1 MYKLIESKNIYSG
14 RVVNLSLDKISIDGT
29 EVSRE
34 VIRHRGGV
42 AVLAEKDGAF
52 LFVTQYRHPMGGEM
66 LEIPAG
72 TRNANEPP
80 ELTAKRE
87 LEEECGLIAKEL
99 KPLGRAAVSPGYT
112 DEVIYIYYANE
123 FSCGT
128 VNLDEDEFLTSKW
141 IKKSDAFAMLD
152 RGEIFDAK
160 TMLALLR
167 YKSEQN

>member
-1 MYKLIESKNIYSG
+1 MCEIIESKKIYSG
-14 RVVNLSLDKISIDGT
+14 RVVNLSLDKISIDGS

-52 LFVTQYRHPMGGEM
+52 LFVMQYRHPMGGEM

-72 TRNANEPP
+72 TRNINELP
-80 ELTAKRE
+80 EETAKRE

-99 KPLGRAAVSPGYT
+99 KPFGRVAVSPGYT
-112 DEVIYIYYANE
+112 DEVIYIYYADE
-123 FSCGT
+123 FSDGT

-160 TMLALLR
+160 TIVALLK
-167 YKSEQN
+167 YKNEQN